1 MSQAIPAE
9 LAKSAAMKF
18 VIGQGWTW
26 TGPNGGQIQI
36 ETCPF
41 CKKVES
47 KFYMAVCDPEESTRD
62 GLFMCHHG
70 SCQKTGNLRSL
81 QEHLGLR
88 IAGVDSRSE
97 WAGKKEKQDALPDV
111 EMCHALLLGDASA
124 MDYLLNVRGFTKAII
139 EKQRLGLKEKVYFR
153 KAGETKALVIPY
165 LSAEGNITFAKYRT
179 LPNDEKDFTCPSGH
193 EAGLYNAPALHD
205 ECKEIIMVEGEADCL
220 SLLSHN
226 VTNVVGVPGAGVHKA
241 AWIETL
247 DRVNPKIYILFDSDK
262 AGAKGAQALASRIGI
277 ERCLKITLPKNTK
290 DINDFFTTGGT
301 VELFEKLKAEATLFD
316 VNGVQS
322 SKDAITQL
330 EDELNGKVDLAPTYV
345 SQWPEFNKLVG
356 LEEGDVLDLVAP
368 GKVGKS
374 TLSLNLIDHLVST
387 YKEPGLVVSL
397 EMTAARL
404 ARKWISML
412 TGFED
417 NMTVPGSPEAAAK
430 LVELKANVVKARKI
444 QQSREADLYFAYPSL
459 VKEPEDVFKLIRDCI
474 RRYGIKF
481 VVFDNVQ
488 LLCDNTLGNRQGFR
502 TVQLSQISKGFSKL
516 AKDHKIVLIRILQ
529 PKKIEK
535 GSMISTGDVDGAS
548 QIDKDCDAMATLWRQ
563 PLAVATKSAYAEE
576 EGVYS
581 ESEESFS
588 PKMRVTVGLSRYS
601 SGGHCDLFFDGARSQ
616 VRSYSEEEKSKL
628 NQNLQKFNN
637 VIPMEN
643 GTSVPVTT
651 ANIPI

>member
-1 MSQAIPAE
+1 MTQPLPVGLERSP
-9 LAKSAAMKF
+9 AMKF
-18 VIGQGWTW
+18 IISQGWNFN
-26 TGPNGGQIQI
+26 PPSGGQIAV
-36 ETCPF
+36 EKCVF
-41 CKKVES
+41 CGKGDYKL
-47 KFYMAVCDPEESTRD
+47 YIAVSDPEEGTRD
-62 GLFMCHHG
+62 GLYFCHK
-70 SCQKTGNLRSL
+70 CQATGNLRTL
-81 QEHLGLR
+81 QEKLGLR
-88 IAGVDSRSE
+88 VLGVDSRSE

-111 EMCHALLLGDASA
+111 EMCHAALLGDAEV
-124 MDYLLNVRGFTKAII
+124 MDWLLNVRGFTKEII
-139 EKQRLGLKEKVYFR
+139 EKQKLGLKDKMYFR
-153 KAGETKALVIPY
+153 KAGETRALVIPY
-165 LSAEGNITFAKYRT
+165 LSVEGNVTFAKYRT
-179 LPNDEKDFTCPSGH
+179 IFPAEKDFTCPSGH
-193 EAGLYNAPALHD
+193 EAGLYNAPALSE
-205 ECKEIIMVEGEADCL
+205 ECKEIIMVEGEADTL

-226 VTNVVGVPGAGVHKA
+226 VNNVVGVPGAGVHKA
-241 AWIETL
+241 SWIETI
-247 DRVNPKIYILFDSDK
+247 DKVNPKIYILFDSDN

-277 ERCLKITLPKNTK
+277 ERCLKITLPKGIK
-290 DINDFFTTGGT
+290 DIADFFTGGGT
-301 VELFEKLKAEATLFD
+301 VEAFEKLKSEATLFD

-322 SKDAITQL
+322 SKDAIAQL
-330 EDELNGKVDLAPTYV
+330 EDELNGKTDLAPTYV

-374 TLSLNLIDHLVST
+374 TMSLNLIDHFVST

-404 ARKWISML
+404 ARKWIAML
-412 TGFED
+412 TNFED
-417 NMTVPGSPEAAAK
+417 SMTTPGSPEAAAK
-430 LVELKANVVKARKI
+430 LVELKTSVIKAKEI

-459 VKEPEDVFKLIRDCI
+459 IKEPEDVFKLIRDCI

-502 TVQLSQISKGFSKL
+502 TIQLSQISKGFSKL

-535 GSMISTGDVDGAS
+535 GSMIGTGDVDGSS

-563 PLAVATKSAYAEE
+563 PIAVETRSAYAEE

-616 VRSYSEEEKSKL
+616 VRSYSEEQKAKL
-628 NQNLQKFNN
+628 NANLQKFNGI
-637 VIPMEN
+637 IPMEN
-643 GTSVPVTT
+643 SQVPMATT
-651 ANIPI
+651 GVIPI